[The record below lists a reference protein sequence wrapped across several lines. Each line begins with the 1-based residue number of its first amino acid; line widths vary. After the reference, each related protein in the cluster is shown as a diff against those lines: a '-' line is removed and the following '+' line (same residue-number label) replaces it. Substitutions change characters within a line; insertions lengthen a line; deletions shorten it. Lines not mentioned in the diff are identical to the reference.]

1 MGKRRQRRQG
11 EVAPGRTSD
20 LSSTAGEDS
29 ATTEIAPAS
38 QAQDAE
44 PVGSMSIAK
53 RIASLAILFHLCAL
67 VLPPLAFQTSSPG
80 QPSTVFASLFKPF
93 QAYAQFLYTDRGY
106 AFFAP
111 NPGPSNLIGVAM
123 ETPDGSVKE
132 VLYPDLNQQWPR
144 LLYHRHFMMTEYLN
158 EIYWPPGPPANLADS
173 DPEAARLWKQGRG
186 RYEAVRDSIVR
197 HLKKVNEGR
206 DVKIRR
212 LRHHQ
217 PDMLDYRAEP
227 IALDDQRLYEVLLDQ
242 APSEERIEP
251 LPSQDVAPRTPN
263 NTAPNATGPASTA
276 PANTE
281 PVSTEANP

>member
-11 EVAPGRTSD
+11 EVGPGRTSD
-20 LSSTAGEDS
+20 DSTTAGDDS
-29 ATTEIAPAS
+29 ATTDIAPQNSAL
-38 QAQDAE
+38 DAE
-44 PVGSMSIAK
+44 PVGSMSTAK
-53 RIASLAILFHLCAL
+53 RVASLVILFHLCAL

-80 QPSTVFASLFKPF
+80 QPSTLFASLFKPF
-93 QAYAQFLYTDRGY
+93 QGYAQFLYTDRGY

-123 ETPDGSVKE
+123 ETPDGSVQE

-158 EIYWPPGPPANLADS
+158 ELYWPPGPPAELTTQ
-173 DPEAARLWKQGRG
+173 DPEAARLWKQRRG

-197 HLKKVNEGR
+197 HLKQVNEGR

-217 PDMLDYRAEP
+217 PDMLDYRADP
-227 IALDDQRLYEVLLDQ
+227 IALNDERLYEILRDQ
-242 APSEERIEP
+242 APTEERIEP
-251 LPSQDVAPRTPN
+251 LPSNDAAAGKTP
-263 NTAPNATGPASTA
+263 AGDAA
-276 PANTE
+276 
-281 PVSTEANP
+281 STEAQP